1 LPMSSMVSKIIRAMA
16 YCVAVSLLVASAA
29 AFAQDTAA
37 SPQSNPAP
45 TTAPPSPPSSTP
57 TTAPPGPPNSEPT
70 TAPPTPPSSEP
81 SPGWHNFSNP
91 PEPAP
96 SAPQAGDQQGNYPP
110 ANYPQGNYPPS
121 NYQGN
126 YPPPNQPVPPT
137 VKLPAGVFVTVR
149 VDQMLSSDK
158 NQPGDGFSA
167 TLVRPLIADGVI
179 VAQRGQL
186 IGGKVTET
194 QKAGRVKGVSHL
206 GVQLTD
212 LTPVDGQQLPI
223 KTELTSF
230 KGPTS
235 NGRDAAAIA
244 GTTMMGAAI
253 GAAADWGT
261 GAAIGAGAGLIAST
275 VGVLLTRGRPT
286 VIYPETLLTF
296 RLSAPLAIST
306 EHAPQA
312 FQMVGP
318 GGYTGRPAGGPGS
331 YAGAPPA
338 QGAPLPGSG
347 WNCLGYGWPAPPVAG
362 APAPYYYPYPYAYW
376 PSFTFWYG
384 PGFYGRGVYGRG
396 YYYHR

>member
-1 LPMSSMVSKIIRAMA
+1 MRSMLSKVTRAVA
-16 YCVAVSLLVASAA
+16 YCLAASLLGASVV
-29 AFAQDTAA
+29 AFAQDPAP
-37 SPQSNPAP
+37 SPQANPAP
-45 TTAPPSPPSSTP
+45 NTAPPSPP
-57 TTAPPGPPNSEPT
+57 N
-70 TAPPTPPSSEP
+70 SEP

-91 PEPAP
+91 PQQQPNV
-96 SAPQAGDQQGNYPP
+96 PQAGDQQGNYPP
-110 ANYPQGNYPPS
+110 SNYP
-121 NYQGN
+121 QGN

-149 VDQMLSSDK
+149 IDQMLSSDR

-167 TLVRPLIADGVI
+167 TLERPLIADGVV

-194 QKAGRVKGVSHL
+194 QKAGRVKGVSRL

-212 LTPVDGQQLPI
+212 LMLVDGQQLPI
-223 KTELTSF
+223 KTELASLR
-230 KGPTS
+230 GPTS

-253 GAAADWGT
+253 GAAADWGP

-296 RLSAPLAIST
+296 RLAAPLTIST

-312 FQMVGP
+312 FQWVGP
-318 GGYTGRPAGGPGS
+318 GGYTGGPG
-331 YAGAPPA
+331 AE
-338 QGAPLPGSG
+338 QGAPLPRSG
-347 WNCLGYGWPAPPVAG
+347 WNCLGYGWPGPPVAT
-362 APAPYYYPYPYAYW
+362 APPYYYPYPYAYW

-384 PGFYGRGVYGRG
+384 PGFYGRGFYGRG
-396 YYYHR
+396 FYYHR

>member
-1 LPMSSMVSKIIRAMA
+1 MRSVFRKVMRAVA
-16 YCVAVSLLVASAA
+16 YCVAVGVLAASVAVY
-29 AFAQDTAA
+29 AQDPAT
-37 SPQSNPAP
+37 SPQPNSAPSTAP
-45 TTAPPSPPSSTP
+45 TSPP
-57 TTAPPGPPNSEPT
+57 N
-70 TAPPTPPSSEP
+70 SEP
-81 SPGWHNFSNP
+81 SPGWHSFSNP
-91 PEPAP
+91 PQQQPND
-96 SAPQAGDQQGNYPP
+96 PQAGEQQGNYPP
-110 ANYPQGNYPPS
+110 PGYLQGNYPPP
-121 NYQGN
+121 NYPQGN

-149 VDQMLSSDK
+149 IDQMLSSDK

-167 TLVRPLIADGVI
+167 TLVRPLVADGVI

-212 LTPVDGQQLPI
+212 LTLVDGQQMPI
-223 KTELTSF
+223 KTELASL

-244 GTTMMGAAI
+244 GTTLTGAAI
-253 GAAADWGT
+253 GAAADWGP

-296 RLSAPLAIST
+296 RLAAPLAIST
-306 EHAPQA
+306 DHAPQA

-318 GGYTGRPAGGPGS
+318 GGYTGGYGGYRGGYPGGPS
-331 YAGAPPA
+331 A
-338 QGAPLPGSG
+338 QGAPLPGSSSG
-347 WNCLGYGWPAPPVAG
+347 WNCLGYGWPYPPVAT
-362 APAPYYYPYPYAYW
+362 APPPYYYPYPYAYG

-384 PGFYGRGVYGRG
+384 PRYYGRGF
-396 YYYHR
+396 YYRR

>member
-1 LPMSSMVSKIIRAMA
+1 MRSMLSKVLRAVA
-16 YCVAVSLLVASAA
+16 YCVAVSLLAASGV
-29 AFAQDTAA
+29 AFAQDPAA
-37 SPQSNPAP
+37 SPPSNSAP
-45 TTAPPSPPSSTP
+45 STAPPSPP
-57 TTAPPGPPNSEPT
+57 N
-70 TAPPTPPSSEP
+70 SEP

-91 PEPAP
+91 PQQQPGD
-96 SAPQAGDQQGNYPP
+96 PQANEPQANYPP
-110 ANYPQGNYPPS
+110 SNYPQGNYPPP
-121 NYQGN
+121 NGPQGN
-126 YPPPNQPVPPT
+126 YPPNQPLPPA

-149 VDQMLSSDK
+149 LDQFLSSDK

-179 VAQRGQL
+179 VAQRGQM
-186 IGGKVTET
+186 IAGKVTET

-212 LTPVDGQQLPI
+212 LTLVDGQQLPI

-253 GAAADWGT
+253 GAAADWGP

-286 VIYPETLLTF
+286 VLYPETLMTF
-296 RLSAPLAIST
+296 RLSAPLTIST

-318 GGYTGRPAGGPGS
+318 GGYPGGYNRGYPSGYNGGYGGGPS
-331 YAGAPPA
+331 A

-347 WNCLGYGWPAPPVAG
+347 WNCLGYGWPAPPVAA
-362 APAPYYYPYPYAYW
+362 APPYYYPYAYW

-384 PGFYGRGVYGRG
+384 PGFYGRGFYGRG
-396 YYYHR
+396 FYYRR

>member
-1 LPMSSMVSKIIRAMA
+1 MLSKVLRAVA
-16 YCVAVSLLVASAA
+16 YCVAVSLLAASAV
-29 AFAQDTAA
+29 AFAQDPAA
-37 SPQSNPAP
+37 SPPSNSAP
-45 TTAPPSPPSSTP
+45 STAPPSPP
-57 TTAPPGPPNSEPT
+57 N
-70 TAPPTPPSSEP
+70 SEP

-91 PEPAP
+91 PQQQPGD
-96 SAPQAGDQQGNYPP
+96 PQANEPQANYPP
-110 ANYPQGNYPPS
+110 SNYPQGNYPPS
-121 NYQGN
+121 NYPQGNYPPPNYPQGNYPPSNYPQGN

-149 VDQMLSSDK
+149 IDQMLSSDK

-179 VAQRGQL
+179 IAQRGQL

-212 LTPVDGQQLPI
+212 LTLVDGQQLPI
-223 KTELTSF
+223 KTELTSL

-244 GTTMMGAAI
+244 GTTLMGAAI
-253 GAAADWGT
+253 GGAADFGP

-296 RLSAPLAIST
+296 RLAAPLAIST

-318 GGYTGRPAGGPGS
+318 GGYAGG
-331 YAGAPPA
+331 YARGYTGGYGGGPSA

-362 APAPYYYPYPYAYW
+362 APQPYYYPYPYAYW
-376 PSFTFWYG
+376 PSFSFWYT
-384 PGFYGRGVYGRG
+384 PGFYGRGFYGRG
-396 YYYHR
+396 FYYRR

>member
-1 LPMSSMVSKIIRAMA
+1 MRSMLSKVKRAVA
-16 YCVAVSLLVASAA
+16 YCLAASLLAASVVAW
-29 AFAQDTAA
+29 AQEPAT

-45 TTAPPSPPSSTP
+45 NTAPPSPP
-57 TTAPPGPPNSEPT
+57 N
-70 TAPPTPPSSEP
+70 SEP

-91 PEPAP
+91 PQQQPNN
-96 SAPQAGDQQGNYPP
+96 PQASDQQGNYPP
-110 ANYPQGNYPPS
+110 SNYPQGDYPPPNYPQGNYPPPS
-121 NYQGN
+121 
-126 YPPPNQPVPPT
+126 QPVPPT

-149 VDQMLSSDK
+149 IDQVLSSDR

-167 TLVRPLIADGVI
+167 TLVRPLIADGVV

-194 QKAGRVKGVSHL
+194 QKAGRVKGVSRL

-212 LTPVDGQQLPI
+212 LTLVDGQQLPI
-223 KTELTSF
+223 RTELASL

-253 GAAADWGT
+253 GAAADWGP

-296 RLSAPLAIST
+296 RLAAALTIST

-312 FQMVGP
+312 FQLVGP
-318 GGYTGRPAGGPGS
+318 GGYTGGPSAQNGL
-331 YAGAPPA
+331 PPR
-338 QGAPLPGSG
+338 SG
-347 WNCLGYGWPAPPVAG
+347 WNCLGYGWPGPPIATAPP
-362 APAPYYYPYPYAYW
+362 PNYYYPYPYAYW

-384 PGFYGRGVYGRG
+384 RGFYGRGFYGRG
-396 YYYHR
+396 FYYHR